1 MMEYPFFIGGK
12 WKKSSR
18 TVEVLNPYN
27 HQVVGMTYHASLE
40 DVEAAM
46 AAAAA
51 GFEEIRQLPAFRRA
65 EMLRRISEGLNGRKE
80 EVARMITLESGKPI
94 TDARVEV
101 NRAVNT
107 FQVASE
113 EAKRLGGEVL
123 PLDLM
128 PGSER
133 RTGITRRVPIG
144 PIVGISPFN
153 FPLNLPAHK
162 IAPALASG
170 NSIILK
176 PAPKTPLTALLL
188 GEIIASAGV
197 PEGAVNIFLCEN
209 SEAEKMVTDP
219 RIKMLSFT
227 GSAAVGWHLKERA
240 SKKRVI
246 LELGGNAGVIVHT
259 GADIDFCV
267 QRCAVGGFSYAGQ
280 VCISVQRIF
289 IQEEI
294 YPKFLDR
301 FLSKVQSLK
310 LGDPMDEKTEMGSMV
325 DTKAAERAEGWIRE
339 AANHGAKVLT
349 GGKRIGALLEPTVLA
364 ETTPEMAVRCEEVFA
379 PIVTVTPYRYLDD
392 AIDQV
397 NRSAYGLQ
405 AGFFG
410 SEIKDVFL
418 AFDRID
424 VGGLI
429 VNDVPTYRID
439 HMPYGGVKDS
449 GFGRE
454 GIRYAIEEMTEL
466 KFMALNLK

>member
-1 MMEYPFFIGGK
+1 MEYPFLIGGK
-12 WKKSSR
+12 WKRSSQK
-18 TVEVLNPYN
+18 VEVINPYN
-27 HQVVGMTYHASLE
+27 HQVVGITYHASSE

-46 AAAAA
+46 AAAVE
-51 GFEEIRQLPAFRRA
+51 GFEEMRHLPAFRRA
-65 EMLRRISEGLNGRKE
+65 EVLRRISEGLSGRKE

-113 EAKRLGGEVL
+113 EAKRLEGEVI

-128 PGSER
+128 PGSEG

-153 FPLNLPAHK
+153 FPLNLVAHK

-188 GEIIASAGV
+188 AEIIASVGV
-197 PEGAVNIFLCEN
+197 PEGAVSIFLCEN
-209 SEAEKMVTDP
+209 SEAEKMALDP
-219 RIKMLSFT
+219 RMKVLSFT
-227 GSAAVGWHLKERA
+227 GSAAVGWHLKARA

-259 GADIDFCV
+259 GADIDFAA

-289 IQEEI
+289 VQEEI

-301 FLSKVQSLK
+301 FIPKIQSLK
-310 LGDPMDEKTEMGSMV
+310 VGDPLDEKTEMVSMI

-339 AANHGAKVLT
+339 AASHGAKILT
-349 GGKRIGALLEPTVLA
+349 GGKRVGSLLEPTVIA
-364 ETTPEMAVRCEEVFA
+364 ETTPEMAVNCEEVFA
-379 PIVTVTPYRYLDD
+379 PIVTVTPYRHLDE
-392 AIDQV
+392 AIHQV
-397 NRSAYGLQ
+397 NHSAYGLQ

-429 VNDVPTYRID
+429 INDVPTYRID
-439 HMPYGGVKDS
+439 HMPYGGMKDS

-454 GIRYAIEEMTEL
+454 GLRYAIEEMTEL
-466 KFMALNLK
+466 KFMALNLR